1 MAGGRVEDG
10 RRIVS
15 WMRARL
21 AMVTVAAVGIYI
33 PTLGIPFPGS
43 CMQPGPIA
51 SAGPSPTCGG
61 DLRECLRQ
69 SADMR
74 QTTFGG
80 RYVTAEDVAR
90 CMEAFNACIHGG
102 AGGDGSDG
110 SPPSTS
116 AGGGRTGL
124 PSRFRMSVGS
134 AISDCRIAGNTVTCT
149 SRLEPRPAGVN
160 AWMATIAGTISG
172 LSVTGMKTE
181 HVESDGADCA
191 TTSEGSGPFT
201 YDFTTNGTV
210 SVHEGPIRWQTT
222 HCTGS
227 NSSTEPV
234 RNLTGT
240 WSVTT

>member
-172 LSVTGMKTE
+172 LSVTAMKTA

-222 HCTGS
+222 HCTAS